1 MTGIRNRLARL
12 PAGCL
17 VRATRMRWSLQE
29 WAQARHWL
37 PVASSLPSHSVLVR
51 DGHWWQHDPANPGTS
66 FYFSPSE
73 GRRLFESLVSSRGEE
88 ARICSYAIDRGWLLN
103 TWSGLIALCAD
114 RSAAQE
120 VSSGC
125 GDRLAVGPRF
135 HRIEDSFVALQRNQ
149 SNYAHFLVEVASSLL
164 AFERRL
170 AAFPRLTI
178 GSRSGREI
186 LRRAGFRQE
195 IALAPPQSLLRVRRV
210 EVMRLLPSGFLQP
223 DLLQELAARL
233 RHSLGP
239 AARGA
244 EVVLLLR
251 SPSDCRQLVNWQELV
266 DRLRRRFPGLD
277 VLFPGELPL
286 EEQIRRLAS
295 ARIVLASQGAH
306 AVNLLWAE
314 RLEHYIEITANGDGY
329 VAAVAQALG
338 ARVHRLFGVPESRP
352 AHELPYPELQFADF
366 RFDPGLLEPV
376 LRDL

>member
-1 MTGIRNRLARL
+1 MLWR
-12 PAGCL
+12 
-17 VRATRMRWSLQE
+17 LQE
-29 WAQARHWL
+29 WAVARRWL
-37 PVASSLPSHSVLVR
+37 PAASSLPSHSVLVR
-51 DGHWWQHDPANPGTS
+51 DGHWWQHDPTNPATS
-66 FYFSPSE
+66 FYFTAPE
-73 GRRLFESLVSSRGEE
+73 GWMLFDSLVRSRGEE

-103 TWSGLIALCAD
+103 TWSGLITLCAD

-125 GDRLAVGPRF
+125 GDRMAVGPRI

-149 SNYAHFLVEVASSLL
+149 NNFAHFLVEVGSSLL
-164 AFERRL
+164 AFEGRL

-178 GSRSGREI
+178 GSRFGREI

-195 IALAPPQSLLRVRRV
+195 IAIAPPHSLLRVRRV

-223 DLLQELAARL
+223 DLLHELAGRL

-239 AARGA
+239 VAPGQ

-251 SPSDCRQLVNWQELV
+251 SPDDCRRLVNWQDLV
-266 DRLRRRFPGLD
+266 GRLSSRFPGLD
-277 VLFPGELPL
+277 VVFPGELPL
-286 EEQIRRLAS
+286 AEQIRRLAS

-329 VAAVAQALG
+329 VEAVARALG
-338 ARVHRLFGVPESRP
+338 ARVHRFFGAPVSRP
-352 AHELPYPELQFADF
+352 ASELPYAELQFADF
-366 RFDPGLLEPV
+366 RFDPALLEPL
-376 LRDL
+376 LREL